1 MSRATGG
8 CMACGCVICG
18 STTQPCGCC
27 DGVQVLTPQS
37 VHNRAGLPALNY
49 RVGTHGSFLETMK
62 ARLSTLE
69 VDGQGA
75 DGQPLSH
82 LRPLRGLTTRDP
94 GDPSIA
100 LLDAWATVGDV
111 LSFYQER
118 IANEAY
124 LRTATERRSVLEL
137 ARLVGYKLR
146 PGVAASAYLA
156 YTLDDNQKEP
166 VTIAAGAGS
175 QSVPDPGEQPQTFET
190 SDDLKAQREWN
201 NLQVRL
207 KQPQNISLDNVLK
220 TDSLQ
225 VAGSSSNLKAGDKLL
240 LVFSD
245 DGSAAAV
252 RVVASVDSQFADKRS
267 AITLH
272 PLDPL
277 LLRCTDL
284 LMDFVAEAA
293 RLFASDASG
302 ETRRVLDESE
312 RILAEVY
319 LSAPSDPAQ
328 WATLIRKSS
337 QDDPPQP
344 VLDAIAALGKAIEA
358 LKPPA
363 DGVSNV
369 TDPTQFVVSLLKPT
383 VLQARSSLH
392 LTRSLSQAFSPS
404 MGPVANAVGS
414 SVVGARAVV
423 KATATVDTARA
434 FTDVGTQLLVN
445 FVPNLERS
453 YYAAWAGAQLNP
465 AQSPLK
471 AVYALRSRV
480 SLFGAAASKLPTYT
494 QKDDPDFPA
503 GLLNPQ
509 DQWNDWHYQIDE
521 TQHNAFLDQAN
532 EAVVAGSY
540 ALAETDGKR
549 AVLRITEASTAPRT
563 AYGLS
568 GQTTRL
574 VFDTPSGEGWRD
586 VGKPRTDG
594 KTTDS
599 EITELRKTKL
609 YVQSEPL
616 TLIDTS
622 ITTAVDSPQIQLDGL
637 YNELT
642 SGRWVILSGERAD
655 IAKVDGVKVAE
666 LQMISGLSHGFDPNL
681 PGDQIHTTL
690 VLATRLAY
698 QYKRD
703 TLTIHGNVVKA
714 TQGGTRKEV
723 LGSGDGAQGLQSF
736 TLKQP
741 PLTFVAAPTAEG
753 AKSTLQVRVDSVEWQ
768 ESESLAGLGPK
779 QRGFATLA
787 DDAGATTLTFGNGA
801 HGARL
806 PSGVENVVA
815 VYRSGIGA
823 GGNVKARQISVLQT
837 RPLGVKEV
845 VNPLRAS
852 GGADKESPDLARE
865 NAPLSVMPLD
875 RLVSV
880 QDYADFTRRFAGIA
894 KALAR
899 RSTDGRRELIY
910 LTIAGTDDSP
920 IDPTSDL
927 YRNLLDALR
936 KLGDA
941 DLPLRVDMR
950 ERNALVL
957 SAKLK
962 LLPGRRWETVASAVR
977 ETLLDRFGFNKR
989 ALGQPAL
996 LSEVISAMQ
1005 GVAGVAWVDVD
1016 AFGAV
1021 PERISHTTTDPDG
1034 TLRTTRELLSQKQ
1047 IADTVQG
1054 IVSPNAPTSAGAR
1067 PADRQL
1073 PNVPAWPGGLDQG
1086 ALRPAEVV
1094 AFTPAVTDTL
1104 ILNQVP

>member
-62 ARLSTLE
+62 ARLSTME

-118 IANEAY
+118 IANEVY

-166 VTIAAGAGS
+166 VMIAAGAGS

-509 DQWNDWHYQIDE
+509 DQWNEWHYQIDE